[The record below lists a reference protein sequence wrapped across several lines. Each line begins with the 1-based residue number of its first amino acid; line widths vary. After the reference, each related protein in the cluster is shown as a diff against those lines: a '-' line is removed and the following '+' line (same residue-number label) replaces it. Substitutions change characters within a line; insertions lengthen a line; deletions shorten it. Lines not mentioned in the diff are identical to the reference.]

1 MEENEDECACFIR
14 LQDFEGSLDR
24 QFFVGLQGGFGDNKK
39 RQSKHPQKTDR
50 PVQYLVLVH
59 LKIRQKPSKHGGQPI
74 TRELDSEFQSSSSN
88 PS

>member
-50 PVQYLVLVH
+50 PVQYLYCTGAF
-59 LKIRQKPSKHGGQPI
+59 KDKKETIK
-74 TRELDSEFQSSSSN
+74 T
-88 PS
+88 